1 MRKKFVPCVAAALA
15 AIVMLSGCGNSTSAL
30 SASSAASDVE
40 ASDSQAEGT
49 TESEDSPVA
58 ITTMEDAYSIGLK
71 DNGYYKDVKAKK
83 LVTLPKDY
91 AHVKISRDDITDENG
106 EVESTIQQV
115 TYSYG
120 EREKVDRRAEE
131 GDEVVLDYVGTVDGV
146 AFEGSTVTDST
157 LVIDST
163 SNNLGFENDLIGHL
177 AGDEF
182 DVSVKLMEGY
192 PDSKDA
198 EGNTVTLSGATVD
211 YHITVKE
218 VREIYLT
225 DEDVAEKLATQG
237 FTMKDGSAVD
247 TVEKMKQFYREQYE
261 DNVFERMVYNY
272 IIENTTVKELPEKV
286 LENARESYR
295 AEINTVLTAYKLT
308 EEEYCK
314 QAGSDAKTI
323 DELMESL
330 DDKIQ
335 DEVKSRLIIQ
345 AIAEKQHFKVTDEDI
360 NEYFQNDTLSVQQ
373 ATKYYGEAFL
383 KQNVLG
389 NKVYTWLVDNAT
401 LD

>member
-1 MRKKFVPCVAAALA
+1 M
-15 AIVMLSGCGNSTSAL
+15 
-30 SASSAASDVE
+30 
-40 ASDSQAEGT
+40 
-49 TESEDSPVA
+49 
-58 ITTMEDAYSIGLK
+58 
-71 DNGYYKDVKAKK
+71 
-83 LVTLPKDY
+83 
-91 AHVKISRDDITDENG
+91 
-106 EVESTIQQV
+106 

>member
-1 MRKKFVPCVAAALA
+1 M
-15 AIVMLSGCGNSTSAL
+15 
-30 SASSAASDVE
+30 
-40 ASDSQAEGT
+40 
-49 TESEDSPVA
+49 
-58 ITTMEDAYSIGLK
+58 
-71 DNGYYKDVKAKK
+71 
-83 LVTLPKDY
+83 
-91 AHVKISRDDITDENG
+91 
-106 EVESTIQQV
+106 
-115 TYSYG
+115 
-120 EREKVDRRAEE
+120 
-131 GDEVVLDYVGTVDGV
+131 
-146 AFEGSTVTDST
+146 
-157 LVIDST
+157 
-163 SNNLGFENDLIGHL
+163 
-177 AGDEF
+177 
-182 DVSVKLMEGY
+182 
-192 PDSKDA
+192 
-198 EGNTVTLSGATVD
+198 SGATVD